1 MRFFE
6 VIGVGAVL
14 AFGPRFAFTVVV
26 EVPPERMLFTCSRR
40 AISES
45 ICAMISVVSIAQFYA
60 RRSQLLSGNLLNIQS
75 SKSRFPGY
83 TPDVTIKK
91 VKARFIE
98 PMLLLRSTTLP
109 EDDGW
114 IREIKL
120 DGYRATDFK
129 TAGKIH
135 LRSRNDN
142 DMVARYPAIAKALSK
157 LPEDAI
163 VDGELVAL
171 DECDRPSFNLLQ
183 NYGNSSGP
191 LLFFIFDLLVLSGRD
206 LREEPLETRRDL
218 LEKKVMPK
226 LSDPIR
232 LSPALEG
239 NMKEL
244 IASVKENGLEGL
256 VAKRKDS
263 VYQPGLRTGLWLK
276 MRVNVGQEFVIGG
289 YTPSAKNFNAMVIGF
304 YEGKKL
310 IYSARVRNGFTP
322 VTREKLFKVLKPYE
336 ADKCPFANL
345 PELKSGRWGAGLT
358 AAKMKDCQWLEPAL
372 VAQFEFLEWSGNHLR
387 HPHFVA
393 MRGDKDPRKVVKEA

>member
-1 MRFFE
+1 VSVQNDAE
-6 VIGVGAVL
+6 
-14 AFGPRFAFTVVV
+14 AF
-26 EVPPERMLFTCSRR
+26 S
-40 AISES
+40 
-45 ICAMISVVSIAQFYA
+45 
-60 RRSQLLSGNLLNIQS
+60 
-75 SKSRFPGY
+75 GY
-83 TPDVTIKK
+83 TPCVATKMA
-91 VKARFIE
+91 KAAFIE
-98 PMLLLRSTTLP
+98 PTLLLRSSSLP
-109 EDDGW
+109 DGEDW

-120 DGYRATDFK
+120 DGYRAIAFK
-129 TAGKIH
+129 SAGKLF

-142 DMVARYPAIAKALSK
+142 DMAARYPVIGKALSK
-157 LPEDAI
+157 LPDNTV

-171 DECDRPSFNLLQ
+171 DEDDRPSFNLLQ

-206 LREEPLETRRDL
+206 LKDEPLETRRDL

-226 LSDPIR
+226 LTDQVR

-239 NMKEL
+239 SMKEL

-256 VAKRKDS
+256 VAKRKDG
-263 VYQPGLRTGLWLK
+263 VYKPGLRTGLWRK

-289 YTPSAKNFNAMVIGF
+289 YTPSAKNFDAMVIGF
-304 YEGKKL
+304 YEGRRL
-310 IYSARVRNGFTP
+310 LYSARVRNGFTP

-336 ADKCPFANL
+336 TDKCPFANL

-358 AAKMKDCQWLEPAL
+358 SAKMKDCRWLEPSL

-393 MRGDKDPRKVVKEA
+393 MRDDKDPLKVVRET

>member
-1 MRFFE
+1 
-6 VIGVGAVL
+6 
-14 AFGPRFAFTVVV
+14 
-26 EVPPERMLFTCSRR
+26 
-40 AISES
+40 
-45 ICAMISVVSIAQFYA
+45 
-60 RRSQLLSGNLLNIQS
+60 
-75 SKSRFPGY
+75 
-83 TPDVTIKK
+83 VTIKK
-91 VKARFIE
+91 AKANFIE
-98 PMLLLRSTTLP
+98 PMLLLRSATLP

-120 DGYRATDFK
+120 DGYRTIAFK
-129 TAGKIH
+129 NAGKIQ

-142 DMVARYPAIAKALSK
+142 DMAARYPAIAKALSK
-157 LPEDAI
+157 LPEDTI

-171 DECDRPSFNLLQ
+171 DEDDRPSFNLLQ

-191 LLFFIFDLLVLSGRD
+191 LLFFIFDLLMLSGRD
-206 LREEPLETRRDL
+206 LKEESLETRRAL
-218 LEKKVMPK
+218 LEKKVISK

-239 NMKEL
+239 SMKAL
-244 IASVKENGLEGL
+244 IASVKQNRLEGL

-263 VYQPGLRTGLWLK
+263 VYQPGLRTGLWRK

-289 YTPSAKNFNAMVIGF
+289 YTPSAKNFDAMVIGF

-322 VTREKLFKVLKPYE
+322 ATREKLFKVLKPYE
-336 ADKCPFANL
+336 TDKCPFANL
-345 PELKSGRWGAGLT
+345 PELRSGRWGAGLT
-358 AAKMKDCQWLEPAL
+358 AAKMEDCRWLEPAL

-393 MRGDKDPRKVVKEA
+393 MRDDKDPRKVVKEA